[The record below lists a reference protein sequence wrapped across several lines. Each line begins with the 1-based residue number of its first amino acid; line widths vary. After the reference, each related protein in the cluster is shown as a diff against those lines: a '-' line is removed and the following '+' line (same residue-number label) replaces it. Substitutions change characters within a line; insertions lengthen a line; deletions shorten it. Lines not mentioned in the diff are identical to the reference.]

1 MKLPAAPC
9 AVSDVRVSRGVKR
22 LPLML
27 AAGLLGAALSAAQ
40 ASRIPSMPSTGR
52 ASRRMTPCS
61 ATAS

>member
-1 MKLPAAPC
+1 MKLPQPCPC

-40 ASRIPSMPSTGR
+40 AQPDPVHAFDWPRQP
-52 ASRRMTPCS
+52 A
-61 ATAS
+61 